1 MQMELCSPVA
11 AGAVEHAKDNSQ
23 EQTMKKW
30 QFMGDNV
37 SPARDADRQADKVAC
52 LDASAEMHVNWE
64 APLKCNMDLGN
75 APVN

>member
-37 SPARDADRQADKVAC
+37 SPAHDADRQADKVAC
-52 LDASAEMHVNWE
+52 LDASAGMHVIWE

-75 APVN
+75 APFN